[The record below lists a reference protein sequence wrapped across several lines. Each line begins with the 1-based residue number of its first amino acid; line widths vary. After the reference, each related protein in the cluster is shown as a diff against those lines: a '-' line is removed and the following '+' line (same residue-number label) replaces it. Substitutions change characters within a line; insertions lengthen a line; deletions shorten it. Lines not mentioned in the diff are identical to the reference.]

1 MANYKEMDDQDF
13 VFVNEPLT
21 EKEEKE
27 FSDFLKKRK
36 TRKKTKQ
43 ELTFESKEKGETK

>member
-13 VFVNEPLT
+13 IFVNEPLT

-36 TRKKTKQ
+36 TRKEVKQ
-43 ELTFESKEKGETK
+43 ELPCESKGKGESE